1 MHPLQRRSLF
11 AILTIAESAIQQMK
25 SILAQEPDA
34 EGVPKAARPPQPSI
48 GEKEYL
54 TESEEEAFE
63 RLLEVFVDVIAERFE
78 RRDIKDP
85 GLVGQIALQPFPE

>member
-63 RLLEVFVDVIAERFE
+63 RLLEDDRQKMVEADKARMANLWGEE
-78 RRDIKDP
+78 P
-85 GLVGQIALQPFPE
+85 